1 MNYFCFILV
10 FIFSITMINAQTQ
23 SHHSSET
30 GNEIK
35 ALTSEQIN
43 SHLNGEGMGLAK
55 TAELNH
61 FPGPKHV
68 LDLAKELNLSQSQ
81 IDSTEKIFGM
91 MKGKAVYLGKIIIEK
106 EKQLDQLFNSG
117 NADEESVRN
126 IVTEIAQHQGELR
139 FTHLNAHI
147 QQKEILT
154 SDQIS
159 VYDKLR
165 GYVVKY

>member
-1 MNYFCFILV
+1 MKNFYFFLV
-10 FIFSITMINAQTQ
+10 IIFSIKMLNAQTQ

-35 ALTSEQIN
+35 TLTSEQIKN
-43 SHLNGEGMGLAK
+43 YLNGEGMGLAK

-68 LDLAKELNLSQSQ
+68 LDLSKELKLSQAQ

-91 MKGKAVYLGKIIIEK
+91 MKEKAVYLGKIIIEK
-106 EKQLDQLFNSG
+106 EKQLEQLFGSG
-117 NADEESVRN
+117 KADEVSVKN
-126 IVTEIAQHQGELR
+126 LVTEIAEYQGELR

-147 QQKEILT
+147 QQKNVLTSEQILT
-154 SDQIS
+154 YESM
-159 VYDKLR
+159 R
-165 GYVVKY
+165 GY